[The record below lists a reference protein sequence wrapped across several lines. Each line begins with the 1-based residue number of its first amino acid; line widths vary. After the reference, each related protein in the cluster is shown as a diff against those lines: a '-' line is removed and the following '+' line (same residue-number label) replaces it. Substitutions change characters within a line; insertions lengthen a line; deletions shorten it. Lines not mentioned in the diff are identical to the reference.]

1 MTDTLDTFDQRLK
14 HITKTRSRMRDGYV
28 GQVSKDG
35 LIVFRPK
42 RRRLAFSPRGF
53 ALVLLGFV
61 GFKALIMA
69 HLGLNTY
76 QDRITALQ
84 QGSMV
89 EQAGALRL
97 PFPGAIVVAASGV
110 QYRAVDHGFCS
121 EPV

>member
-1 MTDTLDTFDQRLK
+1 MNDALDTFDQRLK
-14 HITKTRSRMRDGYV
+14 RISKSRARMRDGYV

-61 GFKALIMA
+61 GFKVLIVA

-84 QGSMV
+84 QGSVV
-89 EQAGALRL
+89 ENAAAFVMQPDPLTL
-97 PFPGAIVVAASGV
+97 KAAS
-110 QYRAVDHGFCS
+110 YLR
-121 EPV
+121 PYIK

>member
-1 MTDTLDTFDQRLK
+1 MSDTLDTFDRRLK
-14 HITKTRSRMRDGYV
+14 RISKSRSRMRDGYV

-76 QDRITALQ
+76 QDRIAALQ
-84 QGSMV
+84 QGSIV
-89 EQAGALRL
+89 EQAGAFVMQADPLT
-97 PFPGAIVVAASGV
+97 FKAAS
-110 QYRAVDHGFCS
+110 YMR
-121 EPV
+121 PYLK